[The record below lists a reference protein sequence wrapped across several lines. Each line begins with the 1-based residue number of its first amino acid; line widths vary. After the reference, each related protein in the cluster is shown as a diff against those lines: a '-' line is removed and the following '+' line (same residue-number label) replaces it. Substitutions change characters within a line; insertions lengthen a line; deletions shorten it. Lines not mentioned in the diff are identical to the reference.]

1 MRLCGAGQA
10 DADLDFEAP
19 DEGVSVFVEL
29 FESEL
34 LESFESELDFDES
47 SLACLPP
54 PSPDSLSSR
63 ERLRV
68 P

>member
-1 MRLCGAGQA
+1 
-10 DADLDFEAP
+10 LDFEAP
-19 DEGVSVFVEL
+19 DEGVSVLVEL